1 MPEKTTEGGTQRLAD
16 TATGSEAADFIIVT
30 PGALPGWQQGWL
42 SLAGKAQENLL
53 GVAAQTRELNAFFE
67 GGPVRRLREQFIAL
81 GKEGEDAIEEL
92 KAHLMG
98 LSEIAAIYE
107 RAERSNTDVSAADH

>member
-1 MPEKTTEGGTQRLAD
+1 M
-16 TATGSEAADFIIVT
+16 
-30 PGALPGWQQGWL
+30 
-42 SLAGKAQENLL
+42 
-53 GVAAQTRELNAFFE
+53 AAQTRELNAFFE

-92 KAHLMG
+92 KAHLMR

-107 RAERSNTDVSAADH
+107 RAERSNTDVSAADECILCYCSHPTGAPVTVSSPF